1 MKLEQQV
8 VSLDLAKQLKEAGYK
23 QEGLWCW
30 IAEEGEEAELCLSE
44 QCSLYENDFIASTV
58 AEFGERLPDNVFT
71 YKWMNEFIA
80 IARNEDNSIINQ
92 IVADTEANARA
103 KILCYLIE
111 NSLITL

>member
-1 MKLEQQV
+1 MNEYKVTDLE
-8 VSLDLAKQLKEAGYK
+8 LAKQLKKAGYK

-103 KILCYLIE
+103 KMWLYLKKE
-111 NSLITL
+111 NLL